1 MKKGWLRSSF
11 SKVLGKGKQRHK
23 SGSVSDCERDE
34 EDGSKTEAEE
44 EQQAPNVIERSPSS
58 ASLDKKEEVE
68 EKREEMKV
76 VVELKQ
82 QLMEKDSLLTE
93 TRLEAL
99 SSVHQLESLK
109 ETVNKMKTELVCL
122 RQENEKLAVAATSKS
137 IGSSDSSL
145 NTSNEAEMREVISE
159 KRTSVAM
166 SDSSIHSTAPS
177 SLDMSG
183 TTDPSQQDSKALA
196 VMVLLEA
203 GKEVRIGTVAASG
216 ALSWALLD
224 SLVERLLTE
233 YFMRL
238 DPVSNLGLG
247 VESLLEYQV
256 GEVTRRPHEVP
267 EPELLPYGYII
278 GDVRSL
284 QLRIRGRDQSEV
296 DGLALAT
303 LIPRSIV
310 QRYLGLLKEH
320 RRLVISGPPTTGK
333 SSLASGLANL
343 VSKGKVQAV
352 SLTNPGVEE
361 QLTKVLA
368 DVQQNKPEVLLLDN
382 LHLAADLEG
391 LLGELA
397 NTAPMILATLTQ
409 AGGSTTDLQLRTSF
423 RWVLLAHH
431 VEPVRGF
438 LGRHLRRGLLAVE
451 VESRSY
457 NAEAYEVAEWVA
469 R

>member
-68 EKREEMKV
+68 EKKEEMKV

-256 GEVTRRPHEVP
+256 GEVTRRPHKVP